1 MSYVK
6 TAVLLAG
13 LIALF
18 VWVGR
23 VVGGEQGMML
33 GFAAGLGLALFSYFT
48 CARLVLIQTGS
59 REVSPEEAPR
69 LAGIVKRLCDRAG
82 LPMPRLAVMPQDQ
95 PNAFATGRNPKHAVV
110 CVTEGILD
118 AMDDD
123 ELEGVLAHELGHVK
137 NRDILIMTMVATFAG
152 AISVLAMI
160 AQFSAYAG
168 GGRGRDD
175 EDRGNP
181 LAMLLVAL
189 TAPLVAGLVQA
200 MISRTREFA
209 ADRQGAEL
217 AGSPEGLASALEKLG
232 SLTRRLPW
240 QGQAQATA
248 HLFIANPLSGG
259 LAGLF
264 ATHPPI
270 EERVARLRA
279 MRA

>member
-6 TAVLLAG
+6 TAILLAG
-13 LIALF
+13 LIGLF
-18 VWVGR
+18 ISVGHL
-23 VVGGEQGMML
+23 VGGQQGMLL
-33 GFAAGLGLALFSYFT
+33 GFGAGLVLALISYFG
-48 CARLVLIQTGS
+48 CDRMVLMQTGA
-59 REVSPEEAPR
+59 REVTAEEAPR
-69 LAGIVKRLCDRAG
+69 LAGIVKKLCDRAG

-95 PNAFATGRNPKHAVV
+95 PNAFATGRNPEHAVV
-110 CVTEGILD
+110 CVTEGILE

-137 NRDILIMTMVATFAG
+137 NRDILIMTMVSVFAG
-152 AISVLAMI
+152 AISLLAMF
-160 AQFSAYAG
+160 AQFSAYSG
-168 GGRGRDD
+168 GRRGRDG

-217 AGSPEGLASALEKLG
+217 AGSPDGLASALMKLG
-232 SLTRRLPW
+232 SLTQRLPW
-240 QGQAQATA
+240 QGRAEATA
-248 HLFIANPLSGG
+248 HLFIANPFGALS
-259 LAGLF
+259 GLF